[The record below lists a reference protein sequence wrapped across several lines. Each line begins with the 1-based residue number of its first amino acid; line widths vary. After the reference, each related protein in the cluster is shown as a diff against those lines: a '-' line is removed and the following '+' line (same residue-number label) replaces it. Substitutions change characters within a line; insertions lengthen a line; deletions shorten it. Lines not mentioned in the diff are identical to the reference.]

1 MQSLNAKF
9 HKGNGVTVTDI
20 VAVTAPQ
27 GRAAREK
34 GKNHFEMLVIQYAD
48 AEVARTLSKGRY
60 YANADVPGAI
70 RATQGHSFKV
80 DEEEVIIVNVP
91 SYLEKFSKYIQ
102 QTPDRV
108 QANYMLWRAAAASM
122 KYLTEDA
129 RKISLKF
136 LKKLT
141 GKTEETSR

>member
-1 MQSLNAKF
+1 MYLFLHNEYVFIFYHNNSLLHYYKLRPF
-9 HKGNGVTVTDI
+9 
-20 VAVTAPQ
+20 TA
-27 GRAAREK
+27 
-34 GKNHFEMLVIQYAD
+34 L
-48 AEVARTLSKGRY
+48 
-60 YANADVPGAI
+60 
-70 RATQGHSFKV
+70 FKV

>member
-1 MQSLNAKF
+1 MLYWFF
-9 HKGNGVTVTDI
+9 HHNNSHAHYNKLRPF
-20 VAVTAPQ
+20 TA
-27 GRAAREK
+27 
-34 GKNHFEMLVIQYAD
+34 L
-48 AEVARTLSKGRY
+48 
-60 YANADVPGAI
+60 
-70 RATQGHSFKV
+70 KV

>member
-1 MQSLNAKF
+1 MCYFFTYSF
-9 HKGNGVTVTDI
+9 YHI
-20 VAVTAPQ
+20 V
-27 GRAAREK
+27 
-34 GKNHFEMLVIQYAD
+34 
-48 AEVARTLSKGRY
+48 
-60 YANADVPGAI
+60 
-70 RATQGHSFKV
+70 KV

-91 SYLEKFSKYIQ
+91 SYLEKFSRYIQ

>member
-1 MQSLNAKF
+1 MYLFLHNLYWFFYHINSLPHYYKLRP
-9 HKGNGVTVTDI
+9 
-20 VAVTAPQ
+20 VTA
-27 GRAAREK
+27 
-34 GKNHFEMLVIQYAD
+34 L
-48 AEVARTLSKGRY
+48 L
-60 YANADVPGAI
+60 
-70 RATQGHSFKV
+70 KV